1 MLFIT
6 SLYMYKIKK
15 NKFSQQVKQKM
26 TFREDIQGLR
36 ALAVL
41 SVVIY
46 HISPHH
52 LPGGF
57 IGVDIFFV
65 ISGYLIMGQIYNKIQ
80 QNAFS
85 ISDFYVKRFKRL
97 FPAFFAT
104 VSVSSLFAFL
114 YFLPGEFSKYAWSL
128 VASCLYV
135 SNFYFYTKSG
145 YFDSELQGSPL
156 LHTWSLSVEE
166 QFYAFMPVIMVV
178 AYGVYRRFSIAILA
192 TIAALSFI
200 GCVYLTKS
208 NVSFAFFAS
217 FTRFWQFILGGTI
230 AIYGLHLKSHR
241 TLCELLTTIGVITLV
256 ASCFFLTHD
265 EFPGIKAVIPTLA
278 TVAVLAFSRKGLFIY
293 RLLSIK
299 PAEFI
304 GNISYSLYLWHW
316 PVIIFYQLHFETELK
331 ALDKVIVLMCSI
343 LLGVLSYYF
352 AEQRF
357 RKSKNSK
364 GVAQKVYLQVA
375 FSSAILCAVV
385 YGLTYIL
392 PMRFTQQQL
401 AYEEFMDNHDASYF
415 RPGVCFLTSSYSDIS
430 YFKKDTCLIA
440 QEEKENILLVG
451 DSHAAHWYVG
461 LEANKKP
468 NQTLSQITASGCK
481 PTISYQGEKR
491 CAQLMRIAFEEIIPT
506 GKYEKIIISARW
518 KIDDLPW
525 LLKTLDR
532 IDTTNTEVTVLGPII
547 EYTQPLPRILAHS
560 DFEDKLTRTR
570 KYKFIEKI
578 DSKFENELRNENVK
592 YISIFKNICDSTGN
606 CRTLVGDKPL
616 QFDYGHLTL
625 EGSRTL
631 LNRQS
636 NISL

>member
-1 MLFIT
+1 
-6 SLYMYKIKK
+6 
-15 NKFSQQVKQKM
+15 M

-65 ISGYLIMGQIYNKIQ
+65 ISGYLIMGQIYSKIQ

-85 ISDFYVKRFKRL
+85 ISNFYVKRFKRL

-104 VSVSSLFAFL
+104 VSLSSFFAFT

-128 VASCLYV
+128 ISSCLYV

-166 QFYAFMPVIMVV
+166 QFYAFMPVIMIL
-178 AYGVYRRFSIAILA
+178 AYGAYKRFSIAILS
-192 TIAALSFI
+192 TIGALSFI
-200 GCVYLTKS
+200 GCVSLTHS
-208 NVSFAFFAS
+208 DVSFAFFAS
-217 FTRFWQFILGGTI
+217 FTRFWQFILGGAI
-230 AIYGLHLKSHR
+230 AIYGLHLKNHR
-241 TLCELLTTIGVITLV
+241 TLGELLTAIGVIALL

-293 RLLSIK
+293 RLLSIR

-316 PVIIFYQLHFETELK
+316 PVIIFYQLHFEAELK
-331 ALDKVIVLMCSI
+331 ALDKVIVLVCSM

-352 AEQRF
+352 VEQRF

-364 GVAQKVYLQVA
+364 GVAQKAYMQVA

-385 YGLTYIL
+385 YGLTYVL
-392 PMRFTQQQL
+392 PMRFNEQQL
-401 AYEEFMDNHDASYF
+401 AYEEFMDNHNASYF
-415 RPGVCFLTSSYSDIS
+415 RPGVCFLTSKYSDIS
-430 YFKKDTCLIA
+430 YFKKGTCLIA

-451 DSHAAHWYVG
+451 DSHAAHWYAG

-468 NQTLSQITASGCK
+468 NQTVSQITASGCK

-491 CAQLMRIAFEEIIPT
+491 CAQLMRIAFEEVIPT

-518 KIDDLPW
+518 KIDDLSW

-532 IDTTNTEVTVLGPII
+532 LETIETEITVFGPII

-560 DFEDKLTRTR
+560 DFAEKLKRMR
-570 KYKFIEKI
+570 KYELIANI
-578 DSKFENELRNENVK
+578 DSEIENKLRDTSVK
-592 YISIFKNICDSTGN
+592 YVSILKNICNNLDD
-606 CRTLVGDKPL
+606 CETLVGGKPI

-625 EGSRTL
+625 EGSLTIIKRL
-631 LNRQS
+631 
-636 NISL
+636 

>member
-1 MLFIT
+1 
-6 SLYMYKIKK
+6 
-15 NKFSQQVKQKM
+15 M

-57 IGVDIFFV
+57 VGVDMFFV

-80 QNAFS
+80 QGAFS
-85 ISDFYVKRFKRL
+85 ISNFYVKRFKRL

-104 VSVSSLFAFL
+104 VSVTSFFAFS

-128 VASCLYV
+128 VSSCLYV

-166 QFYAFMPVIMVV
+166 QFYAFMPVIMIV
-178 AYGVYRRFSIAILA
+178 AYGVFKRFSIVILSAIGA
-192 TIAALSFI
+192 VSFI
-200 GCVYLTKS
+200 GCVYLTHS
-208 NVSFAFFAS
+208 DVSFAFFAS
-217 FTRFWQFILGGTI
+217 FTRFWQFILGGAI
-230 AIYGLHLKSHR
+230 AIYGLHLKNHR
-241 TLCELLTTIGVITLV
+241 TLCELFTTIGVITLL

-316 PVIIFYQLHFETELK
+316 PVIIFYQLHLETELK
-331 ALDKVIVLMCSI
+331 ALDKIIVLILSI

-352 AEQRF
+352 VEQRF
-357 RKSKNSK
+357 RKSKNSE

-385 YGLTYIL
+385 YGLTYVL
-392 PMRFTQQQL
+392 PMRFNEQQL
-401 AYEEFMDNHDASYF
+401 AYEKFMDNHDASYF
-415 RPGVCFLTSSYSDIS
+415 RPGVCFLTSKYSDIS
-430 YFKKDTCLIA
+430 YFKKNTCLIA
-440 QEEKENILLVG
+440 EEEKENILLIG

-461 LEANKKP
+461 LEANKKS
-468 NQTLSQITASGCK
+468 NQTVSQITASGCK

-491 CAQLMRIAFEEIIPT
+491 CAQLMRYAFEEIIPS
-506 GKYEKIIISARW
+506 GKYDEIIISARW
-518 KIDDLPW
+518 KLDDLSW
-525 LLKTLDR
+525 LLRTLDR
-532 IDTTNTEVTVLGPII
+532 LENEMAKVTVLGPII
-547 EYTQPLPRILAHS
+547 EYTQPVPRILAHH
-560 DFEDKLTRTR
+560 DYGEKLKRTR
-570 KYKFIEKI
+570 KYHHIKNI
-578 DSKFENELRNENVK
+578 DLEFENRLRNRNAK
-592 YISIFKNICDSTGN
+592 YISILNSICTNSASCKTHANG
-606 CRTLVGDKPL
+606 KPI

-625 EGSRTL
+625 DGSITL
-631 LNRQS
+631 LHD
-636 NISL
+636 LL

>member
-1 MLFIT
+1 M
-6 SLYMYKIKK
+6 
-15 NKFSQQVKQKM
+15 
-26 TFREDIQGLR
+26 
-36 ALAVL
+36 
-41 SVVIY
+41 
-46 HISPHH
+46 
-52 LPGGF
+52 
-57 IGVDIFFV
+57 
-65 ISGYLIMGQIYNKIQ
+65 
-80 QNAFS
+80 
-85 ISDFYVKRFKRL
+85 
-97 FPAFFAT
+97 
-104 VSVSSLFAFL
+104 
-114 YFLPGEFSKYAWSL
+114 
-128 VASCLYV
+128 ASCLYV

-166 QFYAFMPVIMVV
+166 QFYAFMPIILIL
-178 AYGVYRRFSIAILA
+178 AYGAYKRFSIAILS
-192 TIAALSFI
+192 TIGALSFI
-200 GCVYLTKS
+200 GCVYLTHS
-208 NVSFAFFAS
+208 DVSFAFFAS
-217 FTRFWQFILGGTI
+217 FTRFWQFILGGAI

-241 TLCELLTTIGVITLV
+241 TLCELLTTISVITLL

-316 PVIIFYQLHFETELK
+316 PVIIFYQLHLETELK
-331 ALDKVIVLMCSI
+331 ALDKIIVLILSI

-352 AEQRF
+352 VEQRF
-357 RKSKNSK
+357 RKSNNSK

-375 FSSAILCAVV
+375 LSSAILCAVV
-385 YGLTYIL
+385 YGLTYVL
-392 PMRFTQQQL
+392 PMRFNEQQL

-451 DSHAAHWYVG
+451 DSHAAHWYAG

-468 NQTLSQITASGCK
+468 NQTVSQITASGCK

-506 GKYEKIIISARW
+506 GRYEKIIVSARW
-518 KIDDLPW
+518 KIEDLPW

-532 IDTTNTEVTVLGPII
+532 IDTANTEVTVLGPII

-560 DFEDKLTRTR
+560 DFEDKLKRTQ
-570 KYKFIEKI
+570 KYEFIEKI
-578 DSKFENELRNENVK
+578 DSKFKNELRNKNVK

-606 CRTLVGDKPL
+606 CKTLVGDKPL

>member
-1 MLFIT
+1 MLLIT
-6 SLYMYKIKK
+6 FLYVYKIKK

-41 SVVIY
+41 SVVVY

-65 ISGYLIMGQIYNKIQ
+65 ISGYLIMGQIYSKIQ

-85 ISDFYVKRFKRL
+85 ISNFYVKRFKRL

-104 VSVSSLFAFL
+104 VSVSSFFAFS

-128 VASCLYV
+128 ISSCLYV

-166 QFYAFMPVIMVV
+166 QFYAFMPVIMML
-178 AYGVYRRFSIAILA
+178 AYGAYKRFSIAILS
-192 TIAALSFI
+192 TIGALSFI
-200 GCVYLTKS
+200 GCVYLTQS
-208 NVSFAFFAS
+208 DVSFAFFAS
-217 FTRFWQFILGGTI
+217 FTRFWQFILGGVI
-230 AIYGLHLKSHR
+230 AIYGLHFKNHR
-241 TLCELLTTIGVITLV
+241 TLCELLTTIGVITLL

-278 TVAVLAFSRKGLFIY
+278 TVAVLTFSRKGLFIY
-293 RLLSIK
+293 RLLSVK

-316 PVIIFYQLHFETELK
+316 PVIIFYQLYLENELK
-331 ALDKVIVLMCSI
+331 ALDKVIVLILSI

-352 AEQRF
+352 VEQRF

-375 FSSAILCAVV
+375 LSSAMLCAVV
-385 YGLTYIL
+385 YGLTYVL
-392 PMRFTQQQL
+392 PTRFTEQQL
-401 AYEEFMDNHDASYF
+401 AYEKFMDNHNANYL
-415 RPGVCFLTSSYSDIS
+415 RHGVCFLTKKYSDIS

-440 QEEKENILLVG
+440 EEEKENILLIG
-451 DSHAAHWYVG
+451 DSHAAHWYAG

-468 NQTLSQITASGCK
+468 NQTVSQITASGCK

-491 CAQLMRIAFEEIIPT
+491 CSQLMRYAFEEIIPS
-506 GKYEKIIISARW
+506 GKYDRIIISARW
-518 KIDDLPW
+518 RLDDLPW
-525 LLKTLDR
+525 LLRTLDHLE
-532 IDTTNTEVTVLGPII
+532 NEVAKITVLGPII
-547 EYTQPLPRILAHS
+547 EYTQPVPRILAHR
-560 DFEDKLTRTR
+560 DYEEKLKRTR
-570 KYKFIEKI
+570 KFHYIKNI
-578 DSKFENELRNENVK
+578 DSAFENKLKNRNAK
-592 YISIFKNICDSTGN
+592 YVSILNSICTNSASCKTHANG
-606 CRTLVGDKPL
+606 KPI
-616 QFDYGHLTL
+616 QFDYGHLTQD
-625 EGSRTL
+625 GSITL
-631 LNRQS
+631 LYG
-636 NISL
+636 LL

>member
-1 MLFIT
+1 
-6 SLYMYKIKK
+6 MYKIKK

-104 VSVSSLFAFL
+104 VSVSSFFAFL

-128 VASCLYV
+128 ISSCLYV

-166 QFYAFMPVIMVV
+166 QFYAFMPVIMIL
-178 AYGVYRRFSIAILA
+178 AYGVCRRFSIAILS
-192 TIAALSFI
+192 TIGALSFI
-200 GCVYLTKS
+200 GCVYLTHS
-208 NVSFAFFAS
+208 DVSLAFFAS
-217 FTRFWQFILGGTI
+217 FTRFWQFILGGAI
-230 AIYGLHLKSHR
+230 AIYGLHLKNHR
-241 TLCELLTTIGVITLV
+241 TLCELLTTIGVITLL

-278 TVAVLAFSRKGLFIY
+278 TVAVLTFSRKGLFIY

-331 ALDKVIVLMCSI
+331 ALDKVIVLVCSI

-352 AEQRF
+352 VEQRF

-364 GVAQKVYLQVA
+364 GVAQKAYIQVA

-385 YGLTYIL
+385 YGLTYVL
-392 PMRFTQQQL
+392 PMRFNEQQL
-401 AYEEFMDNHDASYF
+401 GYEEFMDNHDASYF
-415 RPGVCFLTSSYSDIS
+415 RPGVCFLTSKYSDIS

-451 DSHAAHWYVG
+451 DSHAAHWYAG

-468 NQTLSQITASGCK
+468 NQTISQITASGCK

-491 CAQLMRIAFEEIIPT
+491 CAQLMRIAFEEIIPA

-518 KIDDLPW
+518 KIDDLSW
-525 LLKTLDR
+525 LLKTLDGLA
-532 IDTTNTEVTVLGPII
+532 TTNTEVVILGPII
-547 EYTQPLPRILAHS
+547 EYTQPLPRILAHIN
-560 DFEDKLTRTR
+560 FEEKLVRTR
-570 KYKFIEKI
+570 KYEFIARI
-578 DSKFENELRNENVK
+578 DSAFENELRGRNAK
-592 YISIFKNICDSTGN
+592 YISILKSICTNASQCKTLAKNVPI
-606 CRTLVGDKPL
+606 
-616 QFDYGHLTL
+616 QFDYGHLTF
-625 EGSRTL
+625 EGSLYL
-631 LNRQS
+631 LK
-636 NISL
+636 I

>member
-1 MLFIT
+1 
-6 SLYMYKIKK
+6 
-15 NKFSQQVKQKM
+15 M

-85 ISDFYVKRFKRL
+85 FSSFYVKRFKRL

-104 VSVSSLFAFL
+104 VSVSSFFAFL

-128 VASCLYV
+128 ISSCLYV

-166 QFYAFMPVIMVV
+166 QFYAFMPAIMIL
-178 AYGVYRRFSIAILA
+178 AYGAYKKFSIAILSA
-192 TIAALSFI
+192 LGVLSFI
-200 GCVYLTKS
+200 GCVYLTHS
-208 NVSFAFFAS
+208 DVSFAFFAS
-217 FTRFWQFILGGTI
+217 FTRFWQFILGGAI
-230 AIYGLHLKSHR
+230 AIYGLHLKKHR
-241 TLCELLTTIGVITLV
+241 TLCELIAFIGVVILL
-256 ASCFFLTHD
+256 ASCVFLTHD

-331 ALDKVIVLMCSI
+331 ALDKVIVLVCSI

-352 AEQRF
+352 VEQRF
-357 RKSKNSK
+357 RRSKNNKGIAKKYTSK
-364 GVAQKVYLQVA
+364 
-375 FSSAILCAVV
+375 
-385 YGLTYIL
+385 L
-392 PMRFTQQQL
+392 PYPAR
-401 AYEEFMDNHDASYF
+401 YF
-415 RPGVCFLTSSYSDIS
+415 AL
-430 YFKKDTCLIA
+430 
-440 QEEKENILLVG
+440 
-451 DSHAAHWYVG
+451 
-461 LEANKKP
+461 
-468 NQTLSQITASGCK
+468 
-481 PTISYQGEKR
+481 
-491 CAQLMRIAFEEIIPT
+491 
-506 GKYEKIIISARW
+506 
-518 KIDDLPW
+518 
-525 LLKTLDR
+525 
-532 IDTTNTEVTVLGPII
+532 
-547 EYTQPLPRILAHS
+547 
-560 DFEDKLTRTR
+560 
-570 KYKFIEKI
+570 
-578 DSKFENELRNENVK
+578 
-592 YISIFKNICDSTGN
+592 
-606 CRTLVGDKPL
+606 
-616 QFDYGHLTL
+616 
-625 EGSRTL
+625 
-631 LNRQS
+631 
-636 NISL
+636 